1 VQRSIGAGEYKVG
14 AAMRAKTM
22 LVTAALI
29 LIAGALA
36 QAAAAI
42 NEWTVRLHGDDIVVG
57 QPLENLKS
65 RHHWLWRFN
74 NENFEGLFDV
84 AVRKSSIPIL
94 APKCRMDYL
103 ILTMPEYYPETP
115 KQAPVTERR
124 SVYDALLKLAETGQ
138 GSLTVHFE
146 GEVHKGL
153 SGPELTG
160 CNIYFV
166 LPLAPD
172 AAKTLP

>member
-1 VQRSIGAGEYKVG
+1 
-14 AAMRAKTM
+14 MRVKTM

-29 LIAGALA
+29 LTASGRAKA
-36 QAAAAI
+36 DAASK
-42 NEWTVRLHGDDIVVG
+42 EWTVRLHPDDIVAG
-57 QPLENLKS
+57 QQLENIKS

-74 NENFEGLFDV
+74 NENVEGNFDI

-103 ILTMPEYYPETP
+103 ILTMPYYYPETP

-124 SVYDALLKLAETGQ
+124 AVYDALLKLTKTGQ

-146 GEVHKGL
+146 VIPWEVHDGP

-172 AAKTLP
+172 AAKISP